1 MTSISQAGL
10 DRLAACVS
18 KPLKLQEPM
27 SKHTSFHIGGPADIL
42 VQPQSVAELQELLK
56 AAKELEMAV
65 TLIGNGSN
73 LLVRDKGIRGL
84 VIKLGNALKDIAV
97 EGNTITFGSGISLAM
112 AAKKAV
118 SLGLAGME
126 FASGI
131 PGSIGGAVYMN
142 AGAYDGEMSKVV
154 RRVEVLNL
162 KGEVEVLKAESLDF
176 SYRHSALQNSGL
188 IVLSVTVELTSAAQA
203 DIEAKMADFNE
214 RRISKQPLEMP
225 SAGSM
230 FKRPPG
236 FFAGT
241 LIDQSG
247 LKGYTVGG
255 AQVST
260 KHAGFVVNI
269 GGATA
274 ADVLQLI
281 KEVQDKVYAG
291 YGVHLEPEVLV
302 LGEE

>member
-1 MTSISQAGL
+1 MALQDIFAGCTQRPL
-10 DRLAACVS
+10 LLA
-18 KPLKLQEPM
+18 EPM
-27 SKHTSFHIGGPADIL
+27 TKHTSFHIGGPAEL
-42 VQPQSVAELQELLK
+42 MAQPQSEAELQSLLLK
-56 AAKELEMAV
+56 AAEAAVPV
-65 TLIGNGSN
+65 TLVGNGSN

-84 VIKLGNALKDIAV
+84 VIKLGSMLRDIKV
-97 EGNTITFGSGISLAM
+97 SGNELTFGSGVSLAQ
-112 AAKKAV
+112 ASKKAAE
-118 SLGLAGME
+118 LGLSGME
-126 FASGI
+126 FAVGI

-154 RRVEVLNL
+154 KSVRVMDAA
-162 KGEVEVLKAESLDF
+162 GEVSELSAGELDF
-176 SYRHSALQNSGL
+176 GYRHSALQGSGK
-188 IVLSVTVELTSAAQA
+188 IVTSVTVELAAGDKQA
-203 DIEAKMADFNE
+203 IAEKMADFSN
-214 RRISKQPLEMP
+214 RRITKQPLELP

-236 FFAGT
+236 YFAGT
-241 LIDQSG
+241 LIDQTG

-281 KEVQDKVYAG
+281 SDVQAKVFAAH
-291 YGVHLEPEVLV
+291 GVHLEPEVLV

>member
-1 MTSISQAGL
+1 MALQDIFAGCTQ
-10 DRLAACVS
+10 R
-18 KPLKLQEPM
+18 PLLPAEPM
-27 SKHTSFHIGGPADIL
+27 TKHTSFHIGGPAEL
-42 VQPQSVAELQELLK
+42 MAQPQSEAELQSLLMK
-56 AAKELEMAV
+56 AAEAAVPV
-65 TLIGNGSN
+65 TLVGNGSN

-84 VIKLGNALKDIAV
+84 VIKLGSMLRDINV
-97 EGNTITFGSGISLAM
+97 SGNVLTFGSGVSLAQ
-112 AAKKAV
+112 ASKKAAE
-118 SLGLAGME
+118 LGLSGME
-126 FASGI
+126 FAVGI

-154 RRVEVLNL
+154 KSVRVMDAA
-162 KGEVEVLKAESLDF
+162 GEVSELSAGELDF
-176 SYRHSALQNSGL
+176 GYRHSALQGSSK
-188 IVLSVTVELTSAAQA
+188 IVTSVTVELATGDKQA
-203 DIEAKMADFNE
+203 IAEKMADFSN
-214 RRISKQPLEMP
+214 RRITKQPLELP

-236 FFAGT
+236 YFAGT
-241 LIDQSG
+241 LIDQTG

-281 KEVQDKVYAG
+281 SDVQAKVFAAH
-291 YGVHLEPEVLV
+291 GVHLEPEVLV
-302 LGEE
+302 LGEK

>member
-1 MTSISQAGL
+1 MALQDIFAGCTQRPL
-10 DRLAACVS
+10 LLA
-18 KPLKLQEPM
+18 EPM
-27 SKHTSFHIGGPADIL
+27 TKHTSFHIGGPAEL
-42 VQPQSVAELQELLK
+42 MAQPQSEAELQSLLLK
-56 AAKELEMAV
+56 AAEAAVPV
-65 TLIGNGSN
+65 TLVGNGSN

-84 VIKLGNALKDIAV
+84 VIKLGSMLRDINV
-97 EGNTITFGSGISLAM
+97 SGNMLTFGSGVSLAQ
-112 AAKKAV
+112 ASKKAAE
-118 SLGLAGME
+118 LGLSGME
-126 FASGI
+126 FAVGI

-154 RRVEVLNL
+154 KSVRVMDAA
-162 KGEVEVLKAESLDF
+162 GEVSELSAGELDF
-176 SYRHSALQNSGL
+176 GYRHSALQGSGK
-188 IVLSVTVELTSAAQA
+188 IVTSVTVELAAGDKQA
-203 DIEAKMADFNE
+203 IAEKMADFSN
-214 RRISKQPLEMP
+214 RRITKQPLELP

-236 FFAGT
+236 YFAGT
-241 LIDQSG
+241 LIDQTG

-281 KEVQDKVYAG
+281 SDVQAKVFAAH
-291 YGVHLEPEVLV
+291 GVKLEPEVLV

>member
-1 MTSISQAGL
+1 MALQDIFAGCTQRPL
-10 DRLAACVS
+10 LLA
-18 KPLKLQEPM
+18 EPM
-27 SKHTSFHIGGPADIL
+27 TKHTSFHIGGPAEL
-42 VQPQSVAELQELLK
+42 MAQPRSEAELQSLLLK
-56 AAKELEMAV
+56 AAEAAVPV
-65 TLIGNGSN
+65 TLVGNGSN

-84 VIKLGNALKDIAV
+84 VIKLGSMLRDIKV
-97 EGNTITFGSGISLAM
+97 SGNVLTFGSGVSLAQ
-112 AAKKAV
+112 ASKKAAE
-118 SLGLAGME
+118 LGLSGME
-126 FASGI
+126 FAVGI

-154 RRVEVLNL
+154 KSVRVMDAA
-162 KGEVEVLKAESLDF
+162 GEVSELSAGELDF
-176 SYRHSALQNSGL
+176 GYRHSALQGSGK
-188 IVLSVTVELTSAAQA
+188 IVTSVTVELAAGDKQA
-203 DIEAKMADFNE
+203 IAEKMADFSN
-214 RRISKQPLEMP
+214 RRITKQPLELP

-236 FFAGT
+236 YFAGT
-241 LIDQSG
+241 LIDQTG

-281 KEVQDKVYAG
+281 SDVQAKVFAAH
-291 YGVHLEPEVLV
+291 GVHLEPEVLV
-302 LGEE
+302 LGEK

>member
-1 MTSISQAGL
+1 MALQDIFAGCTQRPL
-10 DRLAACVS
+10 LLA
-18 KPLKLQEPM
+18 EPM
-27 SKHTSFHIGGPADIL
+27 TKHTSFHIGGPAEL
-42 VQPQSVAELQELLK
+42 MAQPQSEAELQSLLLK
-56 AAKELEMAV
+56 AAEAAVPV
-65 TLIGNGSN
+65 TLVGNGSN

-84 VIKLGNALKDIAV
+84 VIKLGSMLRDIKV
-97 EGNTITFGSGISLAM
+97 SGNVLTFGSGVSLAQ
-112 AAKKAV
+112 ASKKAAE
-118 SLGLAGME
+118 LGLSGME
-126 FASGI
+126 FAVGI

-154 RRVEVLNL
+154 KSVRIMDAA
-162 KGEVEVLKAESLDF
+162 GEMSELSASELDF
-176 SYRHSALQNSGL
+176 GYRHSALQGSGK
-188 IVLSVTVELTSAAQA
+188 IVTSVTVELAAGDKQA
-203 DIEAKMADFNE
+203 IAEKMADFSN
-214 RRISKQPLEMP
+214 RRITKQPLELP

-236 FFAGT
+236 YFAGT
-241 LIDQSG
+241 LIDQTG

-281 KEVQDKVYAG
+281 SDVQAKVFAAH
-291 YGVHLEPEVLV
+291 GVHLEPEVLV
-302 LGEE
+302 LGEK

>member
-1 MTSISQAGL
+1 MALQDIFAGCTQ
-10 DRLAACVS
+10 R
-18 KPLKLQEPM
+18 PLLPAEPM
-27 SKHTSFHIGGPADIL
+27 TKHTSFHIGGPAEL
-42 VQPQSVAELQELLK
+42 MAQPQSEAELQSLLLK
-56 AAKELEMAV
+56 AAEAAVPV
-65 TLIGNGSN
+65 TLVGNGSN

-84 VIKLGNALKDIAV
+84 VIKLGSMLRDIKV
-97 EGNTITFGSGISLAM
+97 SGNVLTFGSGVSLAQ
-112 AAKKAV
+112 ASKKAAE
-118 SLGLAGME
+118 LGLSGME
-126 FASGI
+126 FAVGI

-154 RRVEVLNL
+154 KSVRVMDTS
-162 KGEVEVLKAESLDF
+162 GEVSELSAGELDF
-176 SYRHSALQNSGL
+176 GYRHSALQGSSK
-188 IVLSVTVELTSAAQA
+188 IVTSVTVELAAGDKQA
-203 DIEAKMADFNE
+203 IAEKMADFSN
-214 RRISKQPLEMP
+214 RRITKQPLELP

-236 FFAGT
+236 YFAGT
-241 LIDQSG
+241 LIDQTG

-281 KEVQDKVYAG
+281 SDVQAKVFAAH
-291 YGVHLEPEVLV
+291 GVHLEPEVLV
-302 LGEE
+302 LGEK

>member
-1 MTSISQAGL
+1 MALQDIFAGCTQRPL
-10 DRLAACVS
+10 LLA
-18 KPLKLQEPM
+18 EPM
-27 SKHTSFHIGGPADIL
+27 TKHTSFHIGGPAEL
-42 VQPQSVAELQELLK
+42 MAQPQSEAELQSLLLK
-56 AAKELEMAV
+56 AAEAAVPV
-65 TLIGNGSN
+65 TLVGNGSN

-84 VIKLGNALKDIAV
+84 VIKLGSMLRDIKV
-97 EGNTITFGSGISLAM
+97 SGNVLTFGSGVSLAQ
-112 AAKKAV
+112 ASKKAAE
-118 SLGLAGME
+118 LGLSGME
-126 FASGI
+126 FAVGI

-154 RRVEVLNL
+154 KSVRVMDAA
-162 KGEVEVLKAESLDF
+162 GEVSELSAGELDF
-176 SYRHSALQNSGL
+176 GYRHSALQGSSK
-188 IVLSVTVELTSAAQA
+188 IVTSVTVELVAGDKQA
-203 DIEAKMADFNE
+203 IAEKMADFSN
-214 RRISKQPLEMP
+214 RRITKQPLELP

-236 FFAGT
+236 YFAGT
-241 LIDQSG
+241 LIDQTG

-281 KEVQDKVYAG
+281 SDVQAKVFAAH
-291 YGVHLEPEVLV
+291 GVHLEPEVLV

>member
-1 MTSISQAGL
+1 MALQDIFAGCTQ
-10 DRLAACVS
+10 R
-18 KPLKLQEPM
+18 PLLPAEPM
-27 SKHTSFHIGGPADIL
+27 TKHTSFHIRGPAEL
-42 VQPQSVAELQELLK
+42 MAQPQSEAELQSLLMK
-56 AAKELEMAV
+56 AAEAAVPV
-65 TLIGNGSN
+65 TLVGNGSN

-84 VIKLGNALKDIAV
+84 VIKLGSMLRDIKV
-97 EGNTITFGSGISLAM
+97 SGNVLTFGSGVSLAQ
-112 AAKKAV
+112 ASKKAAE
-118 SLGLAGME
+118 LGLSGME
-126 FASGI
+126 FAVGI

-154 RRVEVLNL
+154 KSVRVMDAA
-162 KGEVEVLKAESLDF
+162 GEVSELSAGELDF
-176 SYRHSALQNSGL
+176 GYRHSALQGSSK
-188 IVLSVTVELTSAAQA
+188 IVTSVTVELAIGDKQA
-203 DIEAKMADFNE
+203 IAEKMADFSN
-214 RRISKQPLEMP
+214 RRITKQPLELP

-236 FFAGT
+236 YFAGT
-241 LIDQSG
+241 LIDQTG

-281 KEVQDKVYAG
+281 SDVQAKVFAAH
-291 YGVHLEPEVLV
+291 GVHLEPEVLV
-302 LGEE
+302 LGEK

>member
-1 MTSISQAGL
+1 MALQDIFAGCTQRPL
-10 DRLAACVS
+10 LLA
-18 KPLKLQEPM
+18 EPM
-27 SKHTSFHIGGPADIL
+27 TKHTSFHIGGPAEL
-42 VQPQSVAELQELLK
+42 MAQPQSEAELQSLLLK
-56 AAKELEMAV
+56 AAEAAVPV
-65 TLIGNGSN
+65 TLVGNGSN

-84 VIKLGNALKDIAV
+84 VIKLGSMLRDIKV
-97 EGNTITFGSGISLAM
+97 SGNVLTFGSGVSLAQ
-112 AAKKAV
+112 ASKKAAE
-118 SLGLAGME
+118 LGLSGME
-126 FASGI
+126 FAVGI

-154 RRVEVLNL
+154 KSVRVMDAA
-162 KGEVEVLKAESLDF
+162 GEVSELSAGELDF
-176 SYRHSALQNSGL
+176 GYRHSALQGSSK
-188 IVLSVTVELTSAAQA
+188 IVTSVTVELTAGDKQA
-203 DIEAKMADFNE
+203 IAEKMADFSN
-214 RRISKQPLEMP
+214 RRITKQPLELP

-236 FFAGT
+236 YFAGT
-241 LIDQSG
+241 LIDQTG

-281 KEVQDKVYAG
+281 SDVQAKVFAAH
-291 YGVHLEPEVLV
+291 GVHLEPEVLV
-302 LGEE
+302 LGEK

>member
-1 MTSISQAGL
+1 MTLQEIFAGCT
-10 DRLAACVS
+10 A
-18 KPLKLQEPM
+18 KPLLAEEPM
-27 SKHTSFHIGGPADIL
+27 AKHTSFRIGGPADL
-42 VQPQSVAELQELLK
+42 MAMPQSEQELQQLLQR
-56 AAKELEMAV
+56 AGEAKVPV

-84 VIKLGNALKDIAV
+84 VIKLGSMLRDIKV
-97 EGNTITFGSGISLAM
+97 SGNVLTFGSGVSLAQ
-112 AAKKAV
+112 ASKKAAE
-118 SLGLAGME
+118 LGLSGME
-126 FASGI
+126 FAVGI

-154 RRVEVLNL
+154 KSVRVMDAA
-162 KGEVEVLKAESLDF
+162 GEVSELSAGELDF
-176 SYRHSALQNSGL
+176 GYRHSALQGSGK
-188 IVLSVTVELTSAAQA
+188 IVTSVTVELAAGDKQA
-203 DIEAKMADFNE
+203 IAEKMADFSN
-214 RRISKQPLEMP
+214 RRITKQPLELP

-236 FFAGT
+236 YFAGT
-241 LIDQSG
+241 LIDQTG

-281 KEVQDKVYAG
+281 SDVQAKVFAAH
-291 YGVHLEPEVLV
+291 GVHLEPEVLV